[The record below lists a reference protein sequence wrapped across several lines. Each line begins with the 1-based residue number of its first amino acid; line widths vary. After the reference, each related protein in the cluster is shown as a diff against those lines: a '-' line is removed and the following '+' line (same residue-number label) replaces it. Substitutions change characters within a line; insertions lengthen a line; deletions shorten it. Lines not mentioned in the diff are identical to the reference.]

1 MANNASACVQFPA
14 CYLVNAQDSL
24 HILHAL
30 LRLSQVCTG
39 PNLLTKVSTLLAVA
53 SVFSCQQDKNK
64 RILYILLGSLFKNS
78 IKSHPFPNGNVL
90 KELLT
95 GCLMKAVAED

>member
-1 MANNASACVQFPA
+1 M
-14 CYLVNAQDSL
+14 NAQDSL

-39 PNLLTKVSTLLAVA
+39 RNLLTKVSTLLAVA

-64 RILYILLGSLFKNS
+64 RILYILLGSLLK
-78 IKSHPFPNGNVL
+78 KSHPFPNGNVL